1 MNSRVLDWKLNIEL
15 EFCPG
20 YYPDDFDNSIK
31 P

>member
-1 MNSRVLDWKLNIEL
+1 MNSRVLDWKLNTEL
-15 EFCPG
+15 ESCLG

>member
-15 EFCPG
+15 ELCRG